1 MHKNNYLKIFKKYPN
16 IKCAIISTD
25 EDHYILQR
33 QHADVSYIHKQVE
46 LSRLF
51 EEDHDVS
58 RVSWLVDALS
68 PVSHIGL
75 YQG

>member
-1 MHKNNYLKIFKKYPN
+1 M
-16 IKCAIISTD
+16 KCTILCTD
-25 EDHYILQR
+25 EDHDILQR
-33 QHADVSYIHKQVE
+33 QHAYLSFIHEQVV

-51 EEDHDVS
+51 EQDHDIP
-58 RVSWLVDALS
+58 RVSWLVNALS